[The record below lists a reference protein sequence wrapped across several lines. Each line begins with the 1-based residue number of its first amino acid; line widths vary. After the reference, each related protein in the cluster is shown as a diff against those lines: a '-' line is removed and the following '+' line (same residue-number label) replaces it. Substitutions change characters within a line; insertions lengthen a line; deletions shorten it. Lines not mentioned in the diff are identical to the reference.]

1 MKYWFLGVVL
11 ACGFALAAPPTQV
24 QAYSDSGSSD
34 SGSSGKRSPTGT
46 TGGSVPELDA
56 AAAGGAI
63 VLLLGGVAYFV
74 SRRRDADAS

>member
-1 MKYWFLGVVL
+1 MKYWFLGLVL
-11 ACGFALAAPPTQV
+11 AFGFALTAPAAQV
-24 QAYSDSGSSD
+24 KAGSDSGSGD
-34 SGSSGKRSPTGT
+34 SGSSGKSLP
-46 TGGSVPELDA
+46 GGGSGSSVPELDA

>member
-11 ACGFALAAPPTQV
+11 ASGFALAAPPAHV
-24 QAYSDSGSSD
+24 QAGSDSGSD
-34 SGSSGKRSPTGT
+34 SGSAGQTSPPGT
-46 TGGSVPELDA
+46 RGGGVPELDA

-74 SRRRDADAS
+74 SRRREADAS